1 MGFIKRLKLHIAHVC
16 KSKTKQQTSLSLY
29 YLQIRTDH
37 RVLNLLDYQPSKFN
51 PDSQYDGKKD
61 VEVISLY
68 IEAGKK
74 KA

>member
-1 MGFIKRLKLHIAHVC
+1 
-16 KSKTKQQTSLSLY
+16 
-29 YLQIRTDH
+29 
-37 RVLNLLDYQPSKFN
+37 VLNLLDYQPSKFN